1 MKSIRNLS
9 EFARQNNISPQLAK
23 QKRDNG
29 YVFGILDG
37 KHVIYNPKS
46 VMFLNGYYKN
56 DNDNYLVSGELR
68 TDMHDFTALNCAFDS
83 AKSTINEKFSIGDKN
98 DDN

>member
-29 YVFGILDG
+29 YMFGTLDG
-37 KHVIYNPKS
+37 KPVAYNPKS
-46 VMFLNGYYKN
+46 VMFLK
-56 DNDNYLVSGELR
+56 EEQ
-68 TDMHDFTALNCAFDS
+68 T
-83 AKSTINEKFSIGDKN
+83 NEN
-98 DDN
+98 

>member
-29 YVFGILDG
+29 YVFGVLDG
-37 KHVIYNPKS
+37 KQVIYNPKS
-46 VMFLNGYYKN
+46 VMEVKN
-56 DNDNYLVSGELR
+56 DDPFLVSGELR
-68 TDMHDFTALNCAFDS
+68 TDMHDFEPLTCTFDRS
-83 AKSTINEKFSIGDKN
+83 KCNINEKFSIGD
-98 DDN
+98 DNNEN

>member
-29 YVFGILDG
+29 YVFGVLDG
-37 KHVIYNPKS
+37 KPVIYNPKS
-46 VMFLNGYYKN
+46 VMVVKNVVSCRFDDINLENYEIIDPIVGGNGNEFSAGYK
-56 DNDNYLVSGELR
+56 L
-68 TDMHDFTALNCAFDS
+68 
-83 AKSTINEKFSIGDKN
+83 INGDQTN
-98 DDN
+98 EN